1 MSMRIEIAPEKIIW
15 AAERGGFSVEKLLDS
30 YPRAKKWIEQTEK
43 PTFKQ
48 LEDFAKKVHVP
59 FGFLFLKNN
68 PNETI
73 PVTFYRSNGIVIDN
87 PPIEIKD
94 LVNTLKKKQ
103 DWLRDYFIENN
114 YESLS
119 FVGSLKNFKD
129 WSIEKASDS
138 IRSEL
143 KIDKEW
149 FKKTN
154 KSQVFRFWI
163 DLIESNRVFINSTGF
178 VKHNKRPI
186 PVDICKGFTLI
197 DEYCPFIY
205 INTNNLGGGR
215 IFTLIHELVHI
226 FVGNTIGIGYE
237 PIHPSSVPLEK
248 FCDAVAAELLV
259 PNSQFINLWQ
269 DNKASLASKIRM
281 LSNKFLVSQLVI
293 LKKAFDN
300 NFIQAS
306 QFWDFYNSYV
316 NSFSSPTNETGT
328 GNYWNT
334 KPYEVSRM
342 FFNHVDNALKGGSI
356 LPIEAY
362 KLTNMKGNTYK
373 NFRNKGL

>member
-1 MSMRIEIAPEKIIW
+1 MRIEIPPEKIIW
-15 AAERGGFSVEKLLDS
+15 AAERGGFSIEKLFDF
-30 YPRAKKWIEQTEK
+30 YPRAKNWIEQTER

-59 FGFLFLKNN
+59 FGFLFLKDN
-68 PNETI
+68 PDETV
-73 PVTFYRSNGIVIDN
+73 PVTFYRSNGLIIDN

-94 LVNTLKKKQ
+94 LVSTLKKKQ
-103 DWLRDYFIENN
+103 NWLRDYLIENN

-119 FVGSLKNFKD
+119 FIGLLKEFND
-129 WSIEKASDS
+129 WSVDTASKR

-143 KIDKEW
+143 KIDEEW

-163 DLIESNRVFINSTGF
+163 DLIESNRIFVSSTGF
-178 VKHNKRPI
+178 VKHNKRPV

-226 FVGNTIGIGYE
+226 LVGNSIGIGYE

-259 PNSQFINLWQ
+259 PNNQFIKLWKE
-269 DNKASLASKIRM
+269 NKTSLTSKIRI

-300 NFIQAS
+300 NFIQAN

-316 NSFSSPTNETGT
+316 NSFSSSTKDNVT

-334 KPYEVSRM
+334 KPYEVSRK
-342 FFNHVDNALKGGSI
+342 FFNHVDRALKRGAI
-356 LPIEAY
+356 LPTEAY
-362 KLTNMKGNTYK
+362 RLTNMKGNTYE
-373 NFRNKGL
+373 NFRTKGL